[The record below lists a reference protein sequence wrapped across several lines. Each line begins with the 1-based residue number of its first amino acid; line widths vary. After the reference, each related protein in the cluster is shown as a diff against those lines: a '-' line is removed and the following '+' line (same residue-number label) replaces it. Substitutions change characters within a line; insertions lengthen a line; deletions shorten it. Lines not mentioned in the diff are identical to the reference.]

1 MRTGFLN
8 SSHFLHER
16 YVISIIS
23 NYLVIVVNV
32 TTKFIK
38 LEYLTRTLATH
49 FPIPYS
55 LFPIPYS
62 LFHYLFP
69 VPLYSYSSGN
79 KNIFPI
85 FSQYFQSSHFSL
97 IQIYNLPSRM
107 NNWLYQYP
115 KLYTGI
121 LLKRYKRFFADIQLD
136 SGEVVTAHCPNTGPM
151 TGVSKVGSP
160 VQLSK
165 SDNPNRKLAYTLEL
179 IQVDDLAP
187 TWVGVNTALPN
198 RVVKQ
203 ALEKHLFPELSE
215 YTQVKGEVV
224 YGKDK
229 KSRVDFYLTGKE
241 GQRPIYLE
249 VKNTTWSQGT
259 LALFPDTETTRG
271 QKHLRELMEVLPQSR
286 AVMLYFIN
294 RGDCTQ
300 FAPGD
305 STDPVYGK
313 LLREAIKQGLEV
325 LPCRFDISP
334 EGIRYLGLAELK
346 I

>member
-1 MRTGFLN
+1 
-8 SSHFLHER
+8 
-16 YVISIIS
+16 
-23 NYLVIVVNV
+23 
-32 TTKFIK
+32 
-38 LEYLTRTLATH
+38 
-49 FPIPYS
+49 
-55 LFPIPYS
+55 
-62 LFHYLFP
+62 
-69 VPLYSYSSGN
+69 
-79 KNIFPI
+79 
-85 FSQYFQSSHFSL
+85 
-97 IQIYNLPSRM
+97 M

-121 LLKRYKRFFADIQLD
+121 LLKRYKRFFADIQLEG
-136 SGEVVTAHCPNTGPM
+136 GEVVTAHCPNTGPM

-187 TWVGVNTALPN
+187 TWIGVNTALPN

-305 STDPVYGK
+305 STDPIYGK
-313 LLREAIKQGLEV
+313 LLREAINMGLEV

-334 EGIRYLGLAELK
+334 QGIRYLGLAELK